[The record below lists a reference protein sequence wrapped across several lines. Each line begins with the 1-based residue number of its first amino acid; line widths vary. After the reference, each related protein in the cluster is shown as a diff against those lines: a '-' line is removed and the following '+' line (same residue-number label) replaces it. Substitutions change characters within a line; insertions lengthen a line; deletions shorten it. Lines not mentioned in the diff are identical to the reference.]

1 MKPGDLP
8 ADTKCEVD
16 PSSVPSGWKA
26 SVDKNCTLTVAALI
40 GSALGIA
47 PGFIAPQPAVAA
59 TFSGGIRDKIGA
71 VEMDAQQ
78 ASDLPAG
85 SCAVEEY
92 DTPRHS
98 QAGFTWKTSETRGWN
113 FSIVKRLTGGIRG
126 EGAFPN
132 LISVYRIL
140 RNLALL
146 GS

>member
-1 MKPGDLP
+1 M
-8 ADTKCEVD
+8 
-16 PSSVPSGWKA
+16 
-26 SVDKNCTLTVAALI
+26 TVATLI
-40 GSALGIA
+40 GSTLGIA

-59 TFSGGIRDKIGA
+59 TLSGGIRDKIGA

-78 ASDLPAG
+78 VSDLPAG

-92 DTPRHS
+92 DAPRHS